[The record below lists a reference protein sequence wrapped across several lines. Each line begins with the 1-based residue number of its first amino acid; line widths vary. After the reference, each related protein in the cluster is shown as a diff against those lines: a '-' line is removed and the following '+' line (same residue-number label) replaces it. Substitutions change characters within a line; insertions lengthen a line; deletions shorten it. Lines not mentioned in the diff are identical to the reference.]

1 MQQPIVMTI
10 DGDWIERLFGFAD
23 KKDQNS
29 ILALVEA
36 HEDGLRDHVDE
47 GIRQILLGHIEYLE
61 RQQTK

>member
-1 MQQPIVMTI
+1 MQQPIVINI
-10 DGDWIERLFGFAD
+10 DGDWIYSLFGYAD

-36 HEDGLRDHVDE
+36 HEDGLRDHIEE

-61 RQQTK
+61 RQQS